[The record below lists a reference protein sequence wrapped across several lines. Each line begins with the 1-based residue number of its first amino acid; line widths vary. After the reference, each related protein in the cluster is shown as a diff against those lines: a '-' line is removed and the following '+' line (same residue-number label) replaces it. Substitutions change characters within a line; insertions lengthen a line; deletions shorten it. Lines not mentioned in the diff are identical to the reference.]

1 MAAPVKY
8 TCSDINDAQS
18 VLRRADGDLDYIAQ
32 CLGCEEVDA
41 DDALR
46 YVRSVRSDINDV
58 CRNHLETLRD
68 ANDKLRDWGTEN
80 EEALEALREE
90 HADLVRDHEALT
102 QKAEDE
108 ESRAD
113 SLQEELDSLQKVL
126 WAHALPPELAAA
138 LRQAAFGPPGEQL
151 ELLPSPPPEA
161 NSAVVLDPAA

>member
-1 MAAPVKY
+1 MRRGR
-8 TCSDINDAQS
+8 CG
-18 VLRRADGDLDYIAQ
+18 RRA
-32 CLGCEEVDA
+32 
-41 DDALR
+41 ALR
-46 YVRSVRSDINDV
+46 AQRAQRHQ
-58 CRNHLETLRD
+58 RRLPKPPETLRD

-80 EEALEALREE
+80 EEALETLREE
-90 HADLVRDHEALT
+90 HADLVREHEALT

-126 WAHALPPELAAA
+126 WAHALPSELAAA
-138 LRQAAFGPPGEQL
+138 LRQAGFGPPGEQL